1 MILRLLAASLRR
13 RGSQLG
19 LVFLAVAVAA
29 ATCAGLAAFAGRSRA
44 RIEQDLRA
52 FGPNLLVRAAPGGPP
67 RLPAA
72 SVTRVRAIPGV
83 EAASGV
89 VELAAE
95 ESPFGRRLFAA
106 DASIA
111 RLHPNWR
118 LEPAWPRL
126 KERALGAALP
136 AEAGAGR
143 VTTGEPALDG
153 AVFISLDDL
162 PAGWRGIDRIEVRAA
177 AARLGAVARE
187 VEARIA
193 GAEARPLLRVSEADA
208 RLSRRLEWLLA
219 CAGAVSLALAL
230 ASVAAS
236 TAALVGERR
245 GELALMLALGHP
257 ARRLLAL
264 LAAELLTAAGLAAL
278 VGALAGEAGAGA
290 LASRVFGEA
299 GGTALPW
306 GAALAAAAVAVLV
319 VFGGLAAALRGIAR
333 LEPGAVLR
341 GD

>member
-1 MILRLLAASLRR
+1 MILQLLAASLRR
-13 RGSQLG
+13 RGGQLG

-44 RIEQDLRA
+44 RLAQDLRA

-67 RLPAA
+67 RLETT
-72 SVTRVRAIPGV
+72 SVARVRGLAGV

-89 VELAAE
+89 VELEAE
-95 ESPFGRRLFAA
+95 QSPFGRRLFAA
-106 DASIA
+106 DPTIA
-111 RLHPNWR
+111 RLHPNWQ
-118 LEPAWPRL
+118 LEPAWPRPG
-126 KERALGAALP
+126 ERALGAALAP
-136 AEAGAGR
+136 EPGTGR
-143 VTTGEPALDG
+143 VTTGEPMLDG
-153 AVFISLDDL
+153 AVFIALADL
-162 PAGWRGIDRIEVRAA
+162 PAGVNGVDRIEVRAEP
-177 AARLGAVARE
+177 ARLSAVARE
-187 VEARIA
+187 VEARVA

-208 RLSRRLEWLLA
+208 RLSRRIEWLLA
-219 CAGAVSLALAL
+219 CAGAISLALAL
-230 ASVAAS
+230 GSVAAS

-264 LAAELLTAAGLAAL
+264 LAAELLTAAALAAL
-278 VGALAGEAGAGA
+278 LGALVGEAGAGA
-290 LASRVFGEA
+290 LARRVLGDG

-319 VFGGLAAALRGIAR
+319 VLGGLVAALRGIAR
-333 LEPGAVLR
+333 LEPAAVLR